1 MYCAV
6 APTPLYLSL
15 YRSSATSRS
24 KGRVESARTPS
35 DASVENSPRDVSN
48 TSILVMCA
56 LPPPMFWRKSE
67 PKFTPC
73 GCVVLLC
80 VFLDGVL
87 MRFYSRQG
95 AVTAGVVARQ
105 ATQVH
110 F

>member
-35 DASVENSPRDVSN
+35 DASVETSRRDVSN
-48 TSILVMCA
+48 VSISVMCA
-56 LPPPMFWRKSE
+56 LPPPCLEKIG

-73 GCVVLLC
+73 GCVALLR
-80 VFLDGVL
+80 VLDGVL
-87 MRFYSRQG
+87 MRVYRRQA
-95 AVTAGVVARQ
+95 AVTASVVARQ
-105 ATQVH
+105 ATQVT
-110 F
+110 FE